1 MSAPS
6 GELRSQQ
13 MLDDFLQRRDR
24 ALITLDIQW
33 GRWLLQEYHGI
44 PADRVSDQA
53 VLVSLHKARYLCS
66 EISAELRRESAA
78 WLLANGFGQTERG
91 RILPDGELP

>member
-13 MLDDFLQRRDR
+13 MLDDFLKRRNR
-24 ALITLDIQW
+24 ALETLDIEW

-44 PADRVSDQA
+44 AADRTSDVSF
-53 VLVSLHKARYLCS
+53 ARS
-66 EISAELRRESAA
+66 SAGATSSSPHRGARSTTSAA
-78 WLLANGFGQTERG
+78 R
-91 RILPDGELP
+91 RCR